1 MKKEVFAINGTGG
14 VGKDTFIEFCE
25 EFVEVKNISSVDKIK
40 EAAKVLGWTGSKEE
54 KDRKMLSDL
63 KKLSV
68 DYNEGPTNYI
78 VNEFEKFKQSNER
91 IMFVH
96 VREAEEIDKLKNLIN
111 CKTLL
116 ITSKRINI
124 IISNRSDGLVLEY
137 KYDEEIKNDG
147 TLEELKENAKEF
159 LNKYELI

>member
-1 MKKEVFAINGTGG
+1 
-14 VGKDTFIEFCE
+14 
-25 EFVEVKNISSVDKIK
+25 
-40 EAAKVLGWTGSKEE
+40 
-54 KDRKMLSDL
+54 MLSDL